1 MGLVAVAVEL
11 LVAWQWPGGACLEE
25 EEEVEEEVEDQGL
38 LFEAGPVSLPP
49 LLAMPLDQA
58 SARPPSPHR
67 GCSLLVWG
75 SDQELQQHDVTFL
88 AIRPLYRSR
97 PCS

>member
-58 SARPPSPHR
+58 SARPPFPHR
-67 GCSLLVWG
+67 GCSLLLWV
-75 SDQELQQHDVTFL
+75 SNQKLKQHVTLL
-88 AIRPLYRSR
+88 AKRR
-97 PCS
+97 PCY

>member
-25 EEEVEEEVEDQGL
+25 EEEVEEEGL

-58 SARPPSPHR
+58 SARPPFPHR
-67 GCSLLVWG
+67 GCSLFVWVAN
-75 SDQELQQHDVTFL
+75 QNLQQHVNFL
-88 AIRPLYRSR
+88 AKRRLYTSR
-97 PCS
+97 PCY